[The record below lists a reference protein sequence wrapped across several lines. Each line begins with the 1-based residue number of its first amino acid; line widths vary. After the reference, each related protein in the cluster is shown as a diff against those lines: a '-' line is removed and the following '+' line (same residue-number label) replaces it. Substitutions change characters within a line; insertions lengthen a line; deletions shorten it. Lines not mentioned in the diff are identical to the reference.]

1 MRFLSD
7 IAPLFINTMKDS
19 TDSTDKQGRPT
30 WQDWFE

>member
-7 IAPLFINTMKDS
+7 IAPLFINAIKNS
-19 TDSTDKQGRPT
+19 TGKQGRPT